1 MLSGAF
7 SYALVVPQTFAGD
20 KPMSKFD
27 SNAVT
32 WFEIPTTDF
41 ERATQFYETVLDVK
55 LRAFPGPEPCNMF
68 PSQDGGV
75 GGCII
80 HRAQQ
85 KPAAEGSLVYLN
97 ADGKLDASL
106 KRAEQLGATVLVPRT
121 EIPGGLGYYACLQ
134 DSEGNHVGLHST
146 MF

>member
-1 MLSGAF
+1 
-7 SYALVVPQTFAGD
+7 
-20 KPMSKFD
+20 MSKFEN
-27 SNAVT
+27 NAVT

-41 ERATQFYETVLDVK
+41 ERATNFYESLLDVK

-75 GGCII
+75 GGCIVL
-80 HRAQQ
+80 RPSQ
-85 KPAAEGSLVYLN
+85 KPTPDGALVFLN
-97 ADGKLDASL
+97 AEGKLDASL
-106 KRAEQLGATVLVPRT
+106 KRAENLGANIFVPRT
-121 EIPGGLGYYACLQ
+121 EIPGGLGYFACLQ

>member
-1 MLSGAF
+1 
-7 SYALVVPQTFAGD
+7 
-20 KPMSKFD
+20 MSKFE

-41 ERATQFYETVLDVK
+41 ERATQFYESVLDIK

-68 PSQDGGV
+68 PSEDGGV
-75 GGCII
+75 GGCIV
-80 HRAQQ
+80 HREHQ
-85 KPAAEGSLVYLN
+85 KPAADGALVYLN

-106 KRAEQLGATVLVPRT
+106 KRAEKLGASILVPRT
-121 EIPGGLGYYACLQ
+121 AIPGGFGYYACLQ
-134 DSEGNHVGLHST
+134 DSEGNHVGLHSK

>member
-1 MLSGAF
+1 
-7 SYALVVPQTFAGD
+7 
-20 KPMSKFD
+20 MSKFD

-41 ERATQFYETVLDVK
+41 ERATQFYETLLDVK

-68 PSQDGGV
+68 PSDDGGV
-75 GGCII
+75 GGCIV

-85 KPAAEGSLVYLN
+85 KPTADGSLVYLN

-121 EIPGGLGYYACLQ
+121 EIPGGFGYYACLQ

>member
-1 MLSGAF
+1 
-7 SYALVVPQTFAGD
+7 
-20 KPMSKFD
+20 MSKFD

-41 ERATQFYETVLDVK
+41 ERATQFYETVLDIK

-68 PSQDGGV
+68 PSDDGGV
-75 GGCII
+75 GGCIV

-85 KPAAEGSLVYLN
+85 KPAADGSLVYLN

-121 EIPGGLGYYACLQ
+121 QIPGGFGYYACLQ

>member
-1 MLSGAF
+1 
-7 SYALVVPQTFAGD
+7 
-20 KPMSKFD
+20 MSKFD

-41 ERATQFYETVLDVK
+41 ERATQFYETLLDVK

-68 PSQDGGV
+68 PSDDGGV
-75 GGCII
+75 GGCIV

-85 KPAAEGSLVYLN
+85 KPAADGSLVYLN

-121 EIPGGLGYYACLQ
+121 QIPGGFGYYACLQ

>member
-1 MLSGAF
+1 
-7 SYALVVPQTFAGD
+7 
-20 KPMSKFD
+20 MSKFD
-27 SNAVT
+27 NNAVT

-41 ERATQFYETVLDVK
+41 ERATNFYESVLDVK

-75 GGCII
+75 GGCIVL
-80 HRAQQ
+80 RPSQ
-85 KPAAEGSLVYLN
+85 KPTPDGALVFLN
-97 ADGKLDASL
+97 AEGKLDASL
-106 KRAEQLGATVLVPRT
+106 KRAENLGANIFVPRT
-121 EIPGGLGYYACLQ
+121 EIPGGLGYFACLQ

>member
-1 MLSGAF
+1 
-7 SYALVVPQTFAGD
+7 
-20 KPMSKFD
+20 MSKFEN
-27 SNAVT
+27 NAVT

-41 ERATQFYETVLDVK
+41 ERATRFYETLLDVK

-75 GGCII
+75 GGCIV
-80 HRAQQ
+80 HRVHQ
-85 KPAAEGSLVYLN
+85 KPAADGSLVYLN

-106 KRAEQLGATVLVPRT
+106 KRAHNLGATVLVPRT
-121 EIPGGLGYYACLQ
+121 EIPGGLGYFACLQ
-134 DSEGNHVGLHST
+134 DSEGNHVGLHSK

>member
-1 MLSGAF
+1 
-7 SYALVVPQTFAGD
+7 
-20 KPMSKFD
+20 MSKFD
-27 SNAVT
+27 NNAVT

-41 ERATQFYETVLDVK
+41 ERATHFYESMLDVK

-75 GGCII
+75 GGCIV
-80 HRAQQ
+80 HRAHQ
-85 KPAAEGSLVYLN
+85 KPASDGSLVYLN

-106 KRAEQLGATVLVPRT
+106 KRAEKLGVPILVPRT
-121 EIPGGLGYYACLQ
+121 EIPGGMGFYACLQ

-146 MF
+146 CF